1 VLWLNCGYRFDR
13 FCGKEFVGMGKGGI
27 NRSNKKAG
35 RQELTGHDLWLYSA
49 IVSRDADNQPDVQRV
64 ALCAQCLREH
74 WPRADPMSLEK
85 AAVEWGRR
93 CANFVVRRRLGP
105 SIRDDEEDAKDP
117 E

>member
-85 AAVEWGRR
+85 AAVE
-93 CANFVVRRRLGP
+93 
-105 SIRDDEEDAKDP
+105 
-117 E
+117 